1 MQLYATRFPNDF
13 EGVVLVDSSHPD
25 QIHRTSDLEELDSL
39 VVVLKVL
46 GPLGVARI
54 LLPAM
59 EGDPASRDI
68 EVREQERE
76 LLMTNRTLQTVVK
89 EMSAMRQSLRE
100 VGDSSVDFGS
110 KPLVVL
116 TGGRRQA
123 EWWHHMHE
131 DLSRLSTNSEWQV
144 VDGAGH
150 FIQHDRPDVVVDAV
164 RSVIEKAEA
173 KADRPLP

>member
-1 MQLYATRFPNDF
+1 
-13 EGVVLVDSSHPD
+13 
-25 QIHRTSDLEELDSL
+25 
-39 VVVLKVL
+39 
-46 GPLGVARI
+46 
-54 LLPAM
+54 
-59 EGDPASRDI
+59 
-68 EVREQERE
+68 
-76 LLMTNRTLQTVVK
+76 
-89 EMSAMRQSLRE
+89 MRQSLRE